1 MIGSILVGLSYLM
14 LIGLVFFFLLWGK
27 GIEFERKWFCYVFG
41 SVEFS
46 DVVEVVRLFEM
57 ECGWILIMVKVFGMM
72 FVVLM
77 VFLIVFVVK
86 GVFYIEFFVVY
97 VYWFIIYIEIFI
109 FLFKEFKKKKLLLI
123 ILLIFFLFF
132 LFVFGFLK
140 MFLIILFMWF
150 FGSFFLDE
158 FFGRDLVVV
167 RIEKG
172 SYFVFC
178 VNGELIVGLIGY
190 GGIM

>member
-1 MIGSILVGLSYLM
+1 MGGVLFFLSMVGLCVMIGSILVGLSYLM

-132 LFVFGFLK
+132 VCF
-140 MFLIILFMWF
+140 WF
-150 FGSFFLDE
+150 FENVFNNIVYVVFWKF
-158 FFGRDLVVV
+158 FFG
-167 RIEKG
+167 
-172 SYFVFC
+172 
-178 VNGELIVGLIGY
+178 
-190 GGIM
+190 